1 MMQEKHRNLVLAF
14 MRILYTNGQDTE
26 QTLAAAKRLADVL
39 GLQATVSLR
48 WGELQL
54 QSEENG
60 RPIWQVM
67 ANPVG
72 VDMNRVVAA
81 MRVIDDVET
90 GRLAPDAALE
100 AIDTIARSPPNA
112 IWLLSLAAGAGAVA
126 LSVIFGAQH
135 LMDAVIIFVIAGAGA
150 GLRRAL
156 GRLSANAF
164 VQPFCAS
171 LLAGVL
177 AAVAF
182 RFQLISSLRL
192 VALCPCVVLI
202 PGSHMLNGLMDLIKA
217 RIHLGSARLIY
228 AGLVI
233 AAITTGLLLGL
244 VLFGLTLPIDK
255 TDRVVPLWQV
265 AIAAGV
271 ATAAFG
277 SLFSIPPGLLLW
289 PVVVGTLAHALR
301 WAVLAMG
308 FSTGAGTL
316 GASFAIGL
324 TLMPLAR
331 RQRVPFAGIGFVSI
345 VSMIP
350 GSYLFTMASGLVQIA
365 RDEDTTLE
373 LIGATIAN
381 GTTAM
386 IIILAICVGLVVPKL
401 TMDYLDERRPRQ
413 RARSIARAGN
423 GIRSPGGD

>member
-1 MMQEKHRNLVLAF
+1 MMPEQHRTLVLAF
-14 MRILYTNGQDTE
+14 ARALYVNGQDTE

-39 GLQATVSLR
+39 GMRATISLR
-48 WGELQL
+48 WGELML
-54 QSEENG
+54 QSEEDG
-60 RPIWQVM
+60 RPIRQVT

-72 VDMNRVVAA
+72 VDMSRVVLA
-81 MRVIDDVET
+81 MRLIDDIET
-90 GRLAPDAALE
+90 GRLAPEAASG
-100 AIDTIARSPPNA
+100 AIDTLSRSPPGPV
-112 IWLLSLAAGAGAVA
+112 WLLSLAAGAGAAA

-135 LMDAVIIFVIAGAGA
+135 LLDAVIIFVIAGAGA
-150 GLRRAL
+150 VLRRAL
-156 GRLSANAF
+156 GRLSANTL

-171 LLAGVL
+171 LLAGGL

-192 VALCPCVVLI
+192 VALCPCMILI
-202 PGSHMLNGLMDLIKA
+202 PGSHVLNGVMDLIHA
-217 RIHLGSARLIY
+217 RIHLGGARLVY

-244 VLFGLTLPIDK
+244 VLFGLSLPIDK
-255 TDRVVPLWQV
+255 TDGVVPLWQV

-277 SLFSIPPGLLLW
+277 ILFSIPPSLLCW
-289 PVVVGTLAHALR
+289 PVVVGMLAHGLR
-301 WAVLAMG
+301 WAALAMG
-308 FSTGAGTL
+308 FSVGAGAL
-316 GASFAIGL
+316 VASLAIGMI
-324 TLMPLAR
+324 LMPLAR
-331 RQRVPFAGIGFVSI
+331 RRRLPFAGIGFISV

-365 RDEDTTLE
+365 QGQSTTLE

-386 IIILAICVGLVVPKL
+386 LIILAICVGLVVPKL
-401 TMDYLDERRPRQ
+401 TMDYLDETR
-413 RARSIARAGN
+413 
-423 GIRSPGGD
+423 PGGSRRLRRSQTGE